1 MGTGDVD
8 LFPSTARRL
17 GVGKVCDEDYPFAC
31 QYCRE
36 RWLKK
41 KRRGNKKKMLHKE
54 PHRQISGY
62 RVFRFVFAGIAFHRV
77 QTEICQHKGCF
88 CQAAN
93 AFSSSEE
100 AIQTLYISYKA
111 FTATHL

>member
-1 MGTGDVD
+1 MGRACMGTGDVD

-41 KRRGNKKKMLHKE
+41 KERH
-54 PHRQISGY
+54 
-62 RVFRFVFAGIAFHRV
+62 
-77 QTEICQHKGCF
+77 
-88 CQAAN
+88 
-93 AFSSSEE
+93 E
-100 AIQTLYISYKA
+100 AIKKCVTQRAAQKDFWLQGV
-111 FTATHL
+111 